1 MAYENYN
8 AINTEI
14 GFLALDRDRVNEEM
28 TGAKKF
34 TDLGEDVIITSDSSE
49 ISEKMMI
56 FLKSDM

>member
-28 TGAKKF
+28 TGAKF
-34 TDLGEDVIITSDSSE
+34 TDLGEDIILTSDSSE
-49 ISEKMMI
+49 ISEEMMI
-56 FLKSDM
+56 FLESDM